1 MIINHEH
8 PAYIE
13 KYNRLSQDG
22 KQNGAYYYSKE
33 ITEKFIP
40 KIKTDRSWI
49 TVNLPGVGVDH
60 SIVFIHNNLHP
71 ERYEWLSKYDDI
83 ILICG
88 VKDTVDKV
96 KHLGKA
102 IYLPISIDVKEVEK
116 YKTDKTKKVAYVGR
130 KVKARWGSVPKG
142 TDFLSGMP
150 REEMLAELAKYEQV
164 YAVGRCALEAKVLGC
179 EVLAYDERY
188 PDPEI
193 WKIYDTKQAIKKLQR
208 ELNKIDNKE
217 K

>member
-13 KYNRLSQDG
+13 KYNRLSRDG
-22 KQNGAYYYSKE
+22 KQNGAFYYSKE

-40 KIKTDRSWI
+40 KIKTDRNWI
-49 TVNLPGVGVDH
+49 IVNIPEYGCDH

-71 ERYEWLSKYDDI
+71 ERYEWLSKYDDLV
-83 ILICG
+83 LICG
-88 VKDTVDKV
+88 VPDTVDKV
-96 KHLGKA
+96 KHLGKV

-116 YKTDKTKKVAYVGR
+116 YKTEKTKKIAFVGR
-130 KVKARWGSVPKG
+130 KVKARWGSVPSG

-150 REEMLAELAKYEQV
+150 REKMLAELAKYEQV

-179 EVLAYDERY
+179 EVLPYDPRY